1 MFRKHRKK
9 IQEQTGVRAEDAY
22 LARHADGADGLYYD
36 FLPEMIEII
45 EKPSHPAGKVIIWT
59 VAACI
64 VAVIVACSVVR
75 TDVVV
80 TAQGDI
86 EPEQGISV
94 VSTSQGGAIDS
105 IDVRD
110 GDTVRSGQTLMTLDD
125 DDAMGQA
132 VIAARQILVMVAQN
146 NQYQKVLDG
155 QDTDVTADSTD
166 NQISGFLSATASQ
179 QADNIVLTADTSKQK
194 QLGRNVS
201 DVAKDIFVQHALKDP
216 VLFDQLRSAART
228 VDASRTLLNV
238 DADQERAIILQAM
251 EQNASQCAQYQATL
265 RQQVLAISRST
276 IVAPVS
282 GVVSGLGETA
292 VGTLVS
298 SGTALL
304 KIIPKDAGMVVDCA
318 IPASELREIH
328 VGSVT
333 EIKVSAYP
341 YSDYGVI
348 TGKITYLA
356 PDSTVADTSSAASG
370 NSNSGSSERGI
381 SSAQEKT
388 YRARIAL
395 SKYPKSLPLRAGM
408 PVEVEVKTGTR
419 TIIGYFLDSLK
430 KGAHDTFTQ
439 R

>member
-1 MFRKHRKK
+1 MIRKHRKK

-22 LARHADGADGLYYD
+22 LARHTDGADGLYYD

-45 EKPSHPAGKVIIWT
+45 EKPAHPAGKVIIWT

-64 VAVIVACSVVR
+64 VAVIVACSAVR

-80 TAQGDI
+80 TAQGDL
-86 EPEQGISV
+86 EPEHGISI
-94 VSTSQGGAIDS
+94 VSTSQGGAIAS
-105 IDVRD
+105 IDVKD
-110 GDTVRSGQTLMTLDD
+110 GDTVRSGQTLMTFDN

-132 VIAARQILVMVAQN
+132 VISARQILVMVAQN

-179 QADNIVLTADTSKQK
+179 QAENIVLTADASKQEK
-194 QLGRNVS
+194 LGRNVT
-201 DVAKDIFVQHALKDP
+201 DVAKDIFVHHALKDP

-228 VDASRTLLNV
+228 VDASRALLNV
-238 DADQERAIILQAM
+238 DADQERVIILQEM
-251 EQNASQCAQYQATL
+251 EQNAAQCAQYQATL
-265 RQQVLAISRST
+265 RQQVLAVSRST
-276 IVAPVS
+276 VVAPVS
-282 GVVSGLGETA
+282 GVVSGLGEPA

-304 KIIPKDAGMVVDCA
+304 KIIPKDADMAVDCA

-356 PDSTVADTSSAASG
+356 PDSTLADTSSAVSG
-370 NSNSGSSERGI
+370 NSSSGSSERGM
-381 SSAQEKT
+381 SSVQEKT